1 MLGRKSNAIDE
12 QLREFEARL
21 RRELLRDKLAAM
33 QQHDEHPDGALPTIH
48 VSLGQ
53 LAAANSEI
61 VQSIQSSDVAALLAE
76 LTTLYQTAAARGEA
90 VVLVREG

>member
-1 MLGRKSNAIDE
+1 LVANKKKSTAIDQ

-33 QQHDEHPDGALPTIH
+33 QQHDEHPDGVLPTIH

-53 LAAANSEI
+53 LAASRPPQRPHASG
-61 VQSIQSSDVAALLAE
+61 D
-76 LTTLYQTAAARGEA
+76 
-90 VVLVREG
+90 